1 MITESSHRAEGG
13 RDNVRDGAQV
23 GHPRVLHVITG
34 MGLGGAEKVVYQL
47 ASHAGSQGGIV
58 WLKGPL
64 AKWQDALD
72 QAGVTLLP
80 LELRGWRD
88 LPRAVSLLRQR
99 VRQFQPE
106 VVHGHLIHA
115 QLLTRWAVRHMRS
128 IPLVTTEHNIYT
140 SSQRVPRWL
149 VRLNAFTCQQD
160 RTVVAVSEAV
170 RRSLKAEGFRAKEIR
185 VIYNGI
191 EPPKVV
197 PPYTVVTPPVIT
209 LVGRLNR
216 QKGVDIFLDA
226 LRLLPECRG
235 WLVGVGNE
243 SECKKVEGHLQRDNL
258 QSRVRW
264 DQTGLE
270 GVRAM
275 TEASVVVVPSRWEGL
290 GIVALEAMSLGRPV
304 IASRVDGLCEVIQDS
319 VTGLLVAPESPEALA
334 QAVRKIL
341 SDPAQAAEMGRAG
354 RRRVEERFTLAKMLA
369 SHQQLYEELVQNQTP
384 ERSA

>member
-1 MITESSHRAEGG
+1 MIPGNSQHLEDESNRG
-13 RDNVRDGAQV
+13 RNGADS

-47 ASHAGSQGGIV
+47 ASHAGSHGGIV

-88 LPRAVSLLRQR
+88 LPRAVSQLRQR
-99 VRQFQPE
+99 VRQFQPD
-106 VVHGHLIHA
+106 VIHGHLIHA

-140 SSQRVPRWL
+140 SFQRVPRWL
-149 VRLNAFTCQQD
+149 VRLNALTCQQD
-160 RTVVAVSEAV
+160 RAVIAVSEAV
-170 RRSLKAEGFRAKEIR
+170 RRSLKAEGFRAREIR

-191 EPPKVV
+191 EPPKVM
-197 PPYTVVTPPVIT
+197 PPYTVVSPPTIT

-235 WLVGVGNE
+235 WLVGVGSE
-243 SECKKVEGHLQRDNL
+243 SECKKVEGYLQRDNL
-258 QSRVRW
+258 RSRVRW
-264 DQTGLE
+264 DQIGME

-304 IASRVDGLCEVIQDS
+304 IASRVDGLCEVVQDN
-319 VTGLLVAPESPEALA
+319 VTGLLVAPELPESLA

-341 SDPAQAAEMGRAG
+341 SDPAQAAEMGLAG
-354 RRRVEERFTLAKMLA
+354 RRRVEERFTLSKMLA
-369 SHQQLYEELVQNQTP
+369 SHRQLYEELVRSENP